1 MRRNIL
7 FLIQLRE
14 PFTPEP
20 ERTPNRKILSAKR
33 ITPNA
38 VNAKTEE
45 DSSSSHNG
53 GSDGKRMIAANG
65 AESGNQLK
73 KASNELSGESNPN
86 GIINMQAVSNRVTG
100 VVRVCASC
108 MDSAKA
114 PIAIK
119 KAP

>member
-33 ITPNA
+33 ITPKA
-38 VNAKTEE
+38 VSAKIEE
-45 DSSSSHNG
+45 DNSNSHNG
-53 GSDGKRMIAANG
+53 GSEGKRIIAAKG

-73 KASNELSGESNPN
+73 KANNALSGESKPN

-108 MDSAKA
+108 MDSANA
-114 PIAIK
+114 PIAMK